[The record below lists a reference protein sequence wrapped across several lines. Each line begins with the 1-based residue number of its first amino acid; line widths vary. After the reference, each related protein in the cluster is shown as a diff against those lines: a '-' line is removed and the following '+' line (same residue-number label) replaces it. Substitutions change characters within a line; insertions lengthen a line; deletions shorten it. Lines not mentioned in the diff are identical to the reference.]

1 MKAFVHFVEVSSRWF
16 AVAGMALLGIAVLAV
31 MADIVLRRGAG
42 ISVPGTVD
50 LVQLSVMTAFFLAL
64 PSTFLHEANVGVDF
78 VTDRLPAR
86 ALAALKGVEGLPELS
101 ILPSPSVAHYRNK
114 MEFTVAPG
122 PTGPAIGLHA
132 AAPAVGQAGGRI
144 GAGDVELGDGAVER
158 DVSAAAIGFVPTGTY
173 SGSPRPR
180 RTSPASTSSRRT
192 SPTARPRSTSRT
204 RPCPCSTST
213 TPRRRRP

>member
-86 ALAALKGVEGLPELS
+86 GLAALKGAVSLLAALFMAAVTWHSLQQAALQVGNGDRSQTIGIPIAWYWAPLVIGCALAVSSSLLLAARYGLQSLGR
-101 ILPSPSVAHYRNK
+101 ADY
-114 MEFTVAPG
+114 M
-122 PTGPAIGLHA
+122 
-132 AAPAVGQAGGRI
+132 AG
-144 GAGDVELGDGAVER
+144 EVER
-158 DVSAAAIGFVPTGTY
+158 AGVDL
-173 SGSPRPR
+173 
-180 RTSPASTSSRRT
+180 
-192 SPTARPRSTSRT
+192 
-204 RPCPCSTST
+204 
-213 TPRRRRP
+213 